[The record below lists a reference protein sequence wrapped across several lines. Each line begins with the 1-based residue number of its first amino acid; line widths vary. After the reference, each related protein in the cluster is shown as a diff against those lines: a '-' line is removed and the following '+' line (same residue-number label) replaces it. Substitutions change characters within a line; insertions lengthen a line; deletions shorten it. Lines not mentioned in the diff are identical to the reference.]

1 MNLREWLDLGRPTV
15 PPRRSTLEPTTPA
28 SGPLRCMGCGKV
40 LIAAEC
46 RYSRPGDFHLLQ
58 TLDACGFSCALKI
71 VQREARRGNFL

>member
-1 MNLREWLDLGRPTV
+1 
-15 PPRRSTLEPTTPA
+15 
-28 SGPLRCMGCGKV
+28 MGCGKV